1 MTERG
6 ERAGAEGAGSKRKER
21 FIVQVKVVDRNES
34 SARLIIEGVDVALM
48 NALRRIM
55 VAEVPSMAIDEVV
68 VIENSSMLHDEILA
82 HRLGLIPLATD
93 LDSYNLPE
101 ECSCKSEMGCNL
113 CRVSLTLDVEAGENV
128 KTVYSGDLVSEN
140 PNVRPVSETVPI
152 VKLAP
157 DQRLK
162 IEAYARL
169 GKGEKHAKWQPV
181 SVCTYRHFPKV
192 KINEKECDSCGKCV
206 DICPKRVLSISEGG
220 KKLELGNI
228 AECTVCKDCVDVCPK
243 SPPAIEVA
251 WDKEVFV
258 LDVESS
264 GALPVERIIFEAV
277 KILDRKFESF
287 LERLAVRKDEATQV
301 AES

>member
-1 MTERG
+1 MERE
-6 ERAGAEGAGSKRKER
+6 ERADAGDAESRKER
-21 FIVQVKVVDRNES
+21 LTVEVKVVDKNEL
-34 SARLIIEGVDVALM
+34 SARLIVEGVDAALM
-48 NALRRIM
+48 NALRRAM

-82 HRLGLIPLATD
+82 HRLGLIPLVTD

-113 CRVSLTLDVEAGENV
+113 CRVSLTLDVEATESV

-140 PNVRPVSETVPI
+140 PNIRPVSERIPI

-169 GKGEKHAKWQPV
+169 GKGEKHAKWQPA

-220 KKLELGNI
+220 KKLELSNVI
-228 AECTVCKDCVDVCPK
+228 ECTACKDCVDVCPK
-243 SPPAIEVA
+243 SPPAVEVA
-251 WDKEVFV
+251 WDKDVFV
-258 LDVESS
+258 IDVESS
-264 GALPVERIIFEAV
+264 GALPVERIVLEAV

-287 LERLAVRKDEATQV
+287 LERLAVRKDEASQI